1 MNKKGVSPL
10 IATILLVVIAVALG
24 AFVMNFGKNIE
35 AGVYVIDE
43 CREFEQLQ
51 FDMSSN
57 KRVCFQEIAPII
69 EPESVNIGRIELI
82 KEKTREIYNL
92 NAK

>member
-10 IATILLVVIAVALG
+10 IATVLLVVIAVALG

-43 CREFEQLQ
+43 CREFEELQ
-51 FDMSSN
+51 FDMSSR
-57 KRVCFQEIAPII
+57 KRVCFQKLAPVY
-69 EPESVNIGRIELI
+69 EPETVNIGRIEI
-82 KEKTREIYNL
+82 SKEKSREIYNL